1 MKKSILFFLG
11 LFFSLSVFSKGYEIG
26 DKATDFKLLNVDG
39 AYVSMSDFKD
49 AKGFVIIFTCNHCPY
64 AKAYED
70 RIINLD
76 KKYKELG
83 YPVIAINPNDPVLQP
98 EDSYELMKVRA
109 KEKEFTF
116 PYLFDMGQKIFP
128 QYGATRT
135 PHVFLLNKEVDE
147 LIVKYIGA
155 IDDYYAEEK
164 EVDVHYLSDAI
175 EALLKG
181 EPIPNPVTKA
191 IGCSIKVQ

>member
-11 LFFSLSVFSKGYEIG
+11 MFLGLSVFAKGYEIG
-26 DKATDFKLLNVDG
+26 DKATDFKLLNVDER
-39 AYVSMSDFKD
+39 YVSLSDFED

-70 RIINLD
+70 RIINLN

-83 YPVIAINPNDPVLQP
+83 YPVIAINPNDPAIQP

-109 KEKEFTF
+109 KEKDFKF

-135 PHVFLLNKEVDE
+135 PHVFLLNKEGDE

-155 IDDYYAEEK
+155 IDDNYAEEK
-164 EVDVHYLSDAI
+164 EVEEHYLSDAI
-175 EALLKG
+175 DALIDGRTIAQPL
-181 EPIPNPVTKA
+181 TKA
-191 IGCSIKVQ
+191 IGCSIKVK